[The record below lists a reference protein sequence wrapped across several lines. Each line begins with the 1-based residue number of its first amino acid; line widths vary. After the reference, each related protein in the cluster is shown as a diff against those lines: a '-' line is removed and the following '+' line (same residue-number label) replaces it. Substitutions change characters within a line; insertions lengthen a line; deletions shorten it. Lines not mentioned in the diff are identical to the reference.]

1 MIIADTSVWIEFL
14 KNNDPIFTFFEEK
27 LNNREIIGI
36 ECVFGEL
43 LQGCADDHEIKIVKG
58 FWENIPK
65 TDEANVWIEAGEYA
79 GRNNLISRGVG
90 LIDSVTLVL
99 GKRTKSK
106 IWTLD
111 KKLLKLLDKEIVF
124 KYRLE

>member
-1 MIIADTSVWIEFL
+1 MIIADTSVWIEYL
-14 KNNDPIFTFFEEK
+14 KNNEPIFSFFEDR
-27 LNNREIIGI
+27 LNNREILGI

-43 LQGCADDHEIKIVKG
+43 LQGCANENEIKIVKG

-65 TDEANVWIEAGEYA
+65 TDEANVWIEAGEYS
-79 GRNNLISRGVG
+79 GRNNLISRGIG
-90 LIDSVTLVL
+90 LIDSVILVL

-111 KKLLKLLDKEIVF
+111 IKLQKLLTKDMIFKL
-124 KYRLE
+124 

>member
-1 MIIADTSVWIEFL
+1 M
-14 KNNDPIFTFFEEK
+14 ND
-27 LNNREIIGI
+27 REILGIG
-36 ECVFGEL
+36 CVFGEL
-43 LQGCADDHEIKIVKG
+43 LQGCANENEIKIVKG

-65 TDEANVWIEAGEYA
+65 TDEANVWIEAGEYS

-90 LIDSVTLVL
+90 LIDSVILIL
-99 GKRTKSK
+99 AKRIKSK

-124 KYRLE
+124 KI

>member
-14 KNNDPIFTFFEEK
+14 KNNEPTSSLFERK
-27 LNNREIIGI
+27 LNNREILGI

-43 LQGCADDHEIKIVKG
+43 LQGCANENEIKIVKEY
-58 FWENIPK
+58 WANLPK
-65 TDEANVWIEAGEYA
+65 RDETNVWIEAGEYS

-90 LIDSVTLVL
+90 LIDFVILVL
-99 GKRTKSK
+99 AKRTKSK

-111 KKLLKLLDKEIVF
+111 KKLLKLLDKEIIF
-124 KYRLE
+124 KV